1 MQHLNRILTL
11 TAATFAVAASGLAF
25 GQSSDSGTF
34 DVTATVQEVCSITA
48 GNILAFG
55 NYDPVAATAVTGT
68 TTVDVTCSNG
78 MTGTE
83 VGLIFTGAMDEDG
96 VGTGTL
102 TYGLFK
108 ENTHTNAWGD
118 TAGTTRQTV
127 AADGTVKTLTV
138 YGQIAANQTTAT
150 TGTYTETVTA
160 SVYW

>member
-1 MQHLNRILTL
+1 MTHLNRILTL
-11 TAATFAVAASGLAF
+11 TAATLALTASGFVF
-25 GQSSDSGTF
+25 GQSSDTGTF

-48 GNILAFG
+48 GNNLAFG
-55 NYDPVAATAVTGT
+55 SYDPVAATAVTGT

-83 VGLIFTGAMDEDG
+83 VGLAYTGSMDEDG

-102 TYGLFK
+102 AYGLFQ
-108 ENTHTNAWGD
+108 ENTHTDVWAD
-118 TAGTTRQTV
+118 EAGVSRLAAT
-127 AADGTVKTLTV
+127 ADGTAKTLTV
-138 YGQIAANQTTAT
+138 YGQIDAGQTTAT

>member
-1 MQHLNRILTL
+1 MQHLNRIFTL
-11 TAATFAVAASGLAF
+11 TAATLAVAASGLAF

-48 GNILAFG
+48 GNTLAFG

-83 VGLIFTGAMDEDG
+83 VGLNFTGSMSDG
-96 VGTGTL
+96 GTGTL
-102 TYGLFK
+102 NYGLFQ
-108 ENTHTNAWGD
+108 ENTHTTSWGD
-118 TAGTTRQTV
+118 IAATDRQAVT
-127 AADGTVKTLTV
+127 ADGTVKTLTV
-138 YGQIAANQTTAT
+138 YGQIDADQTTAT